1 MANDGSS
8 RPRRAHK
15 PSSML
20 WSAGDDGGN
29 RKRAASEAAARLS
42 RVKIEQLFGLSLAQ
56 AAERV
61 GVRHSPGD
69 TGWLGPPHAQDRLRT
84 ARTRARVSER

>member
-1 MANDGSS
+1 MANGGNGSS

-20 WSAGDDGGN
+20 WSAGDDHPLN
-29 RKRAASEAAARLS
+29 RKRAASEAAAHLTRP
-42 RVKIEQLFGLSLAQ
+42 KIEQLFGLSLAE

-61 GVRHSPGD
+61 GVRH
-69 TGWLGPPHAQDRLRT
+69 
-84 ARTRARVSER
+84 

>member
-1 MANDGSS
+1 MDAHISCSAGLLHVPQGAVMANGGNGSS

-20 WSAGDDGGN
+20 WSAGDDHPLN
-29 RKRAASEAAARLS
+29 RKRAASEAAAHLTRP
-42 RVKIEQLFGLSLAQ
+42 KIEQLFGLSLAE

-61 GVRHSPGD
+61 GVRH
-69 TGWLGPPHAQDRLRT
+69 
-84 ARTRARVSER
+84 